1 MMRLIDADELI
12 NAIEKSRNNNPHK
25 DRCAMR
31 KHDTEHAHCAKMVS
45 DQPTAFDKEKV
56 IEALKEEGCI
66 IDNDAG
72 NRAVEIIEKGGC
84 K

>member
-12 NAIEKSRNNNPHK
+12 NAIEKSRNNNPHI

-31 KHDTEHAHCAKMVS
+31 IHDTEHAHFAKMVS

-66 IDNDAG
+66 IDNDIQ
-72 NRAVEIIEKGGC
+72 RKCI
-84 K
+84 